1 MKRLLYLLSTVVVS
15 LSVLGSCEKNAG
27 DDNQSGESA
36 LQTPQLK
43 IAAQT
48 SESFTL
54 TWNIVDNALY
64 YVYRVNGGEESS
76 TSQPNVSFSG
86 LETGTYVVEVKA
98 RPAPN
103 SGWNDSEWASV
114 TVELVLEEDWFL
126 IDDVYLKDDDMY
138 NYYKYNSVYFLFTG
152 HDVLSVKMNVLK
164 SSEVSALSDEELEEK
179 LIMNMTQEGI
189 DLLNSTGSL
198 EGAMT
203 NLEPET
209 EYVVVAMAVHENGTE
224 KLIKSEPIS
233 TEPVPEMPEGLEDW
247 IGSYK
252 VTSTQTLEI
261 YAEQD
266 QSVGYKLHETP
277 VEFTIDIEPSPNDVK
292 TLYIY
297 GWSILEE
304 QLGTRLPAMAQLSGD
319 GGLSMI
325 QGYVNYG
332 SSSLT
337 WMPVCM
343 REDNTISILTICD
356 VIFTMYDND
365 GRISVEMYSGNSG
378 GYDFRAIAT
387 DLFIMGG
394 TSVQIPHAVPAY
406 MPAGEFTMEKLP
418 EGSGSPKLFVPG
430 LTRQ

>member
-1 MKRLLYLLSTVVVS
+1 MKRLLYLLGAVVVS
-15 LSVLGSCEKNAG
+15 LSVLSSCEKNAG
-27 DDNQSGESA
+27 DDNQAGENT
-36 LQTPQLK
+36 LQTPNLK
-43 IAAQT
+43 VVGQT
-48 SESFTL
+48 SESFTV
-54 TWNIVDNALY
+54 TWDIVDNALY

-76 TSQPNVSFSG
+76 TSQPSVSFSD
-86 LETGTYVVEVKA
+86 LEVGTYVVEVKA

-103 SGWNDSEWASV
+103 SGWNDSEWASL
-114 TVELVLEEDWFL
+114 TVELVLGEDWFL
-126 IDDVYLKDDDMY
+126 IENVYLKDDDMY

-152 HDVLSVKMNVLK
+152 HEVQSVKMNVLK
-164 SSEVSALSDEELEEK
+164 SSEVDGLSDEELEGK

-189 DLLNSTGSL
+189 ELLNSTGSL
-198 EGAMT
+198 EGAMA

-209 EYVVVAMAVHENGTE
+209 EYVVVAMAVHESGVE

-252 VTSTQTLEI
+252 VTSSQTLEI
-261 YAEQD
+261 FAQQD
-266 QSVGYKLHETP
+266 QSVGYNVHETP
-277 VEFTIDIEPSPNDVK
+277 VEFNIDIQPSPNDVK

-297 GWSILEE
+297 GWSILED
-304 QLGTRLPAMAQLSGD
+304 QLDTRLPAMAQLSDD

-332 SSSLT
+332 SNSLT
-337 WMPVCM
+337 WMPICL

-365 GRISVEMYSGNSG
+365 GQISVEMYSGNSG
-378 GYDFRAIAT
+378 GFDFQAIAV

-394 TSVQIPHAVPAY
+394 SSVQIPHAVPAY
-406 MPAGEFTMEKLP
+406 LPAGEFKMERLP
-418 EGSGSPKLFVPG
+418 ASTSPKLVIPG
-430 LTRQ
+430 LEK